1 MSGIVHLVG
10 AGPGDPGLLTVRAVE
25 LIAAADVIL
34 YDRLIPPEAL
44 AHARP
49 GAEVVYVGKQG
60 EGPQF
65 PQDDTHRLLLE
76 HARAGRRV
84 VRLKGGDPFVFGR
97 GGEEAL
103 VLQEAGIPFEVV
115 PGVTAGIAA
124 PAYAGI
130 PVTHRDV
137 ASGVAFVTGH
147 EDPDKPESAI
157 DWEALAAFPGT
168 LVFYM
173 GVRALPRIAERLVA
187 GGRPPSQP
195 VAVVE
200 NGTLAGQRTLLATLA
215 DVADRAREDGIRA
228 PAITVVGDVCALRE
242 QLAWLEHRPLHGR
255 TVAVT
260 RARAQASALAAR
272 LRSLGAK
279 VIEAP
284 AIRIEPLD
292 TPLPAMN
299 GYDLVCV
306 TSPNG
311 AELLLDRLRDA
322 RELAGRTVAAI
333 GPGTAAALRA
343 RGVEADVVPE
353 RAVAEGLVEALADV
367 PAERVLVA
375 RAEEGRDVLPDALR
389 ARGAQVDLLPLYR
402 TVAEPLDDETRT
414 AAAGADYLLFTSASS
429 VRFFAEAAGNGALDG
444 PRLASIGPATSA
456 ALREHGAEPHL
467 EADPHTPDGLVAAL
481 LADA

>member
-25 LIAAADVIL
+25 LIAVADVIL

-49 GAEVVYVGKQG
+49 GAEIVYVGKQG

-103 VLQEAGIPFEVV
+103 VLKEAGIPFEVV

-157 DWEALAAFPGT
+157 DWEALAVFPGT

-173 GVRALPRIAERLVA
+173 GVRTLPRIAERLVA

-228 PAITVVGDVCALRE
+228 PAITLVGDVAALRE

-260 RARAQASALAAR
+260 RARAQTSALAAR
-272 LRSLGAK
+272 LRSLGAT

-343 RGVEADVVPE
+343 RGVEPDVVPE

-402 TVAEPLDDETRT
+402 TVAEPLDDATRT